1 MTMAAGKKPLYSSDM
16 LPIIEGLCRNG
27 YTNKEIALKIGIA
40 EGTIYEWIKKYPEL
54 AEVLKRTKEIV
65 DLDVEKA
72 LLSRALGYTVTET
85 ETTTTQNNIKVKTI
99 TKHIAPDV
107 TACIFWLKNRQPDNW
122 RDKQVVETENKAME
136 KLLQEHAQA
145 LTDTWKERGVVADD
159 KPAN

>member
-1 MTMAAGKKPLYSSDM
+1 MAAGRKSTYSPEM

-27 YTNKEIALKIGIA
+27 YTDKEIAKKIGI
-40 EGTIYEWIKKYPEL
+40 GYSTLSEWKNKYPEL
-54 AEVLKRTKEIV
+54 REALKRTKEIV

-85 ETTTTQNNIKVKTI
+85 ETITTQNNTKVKTT

-107 TACIFWLKNRQPDNW
+107 TACIFWLKNRQPDKW

-145 LTDTWKERGVVADD
+145 LTDIWKERGVVADD
-159 KPAN
+159 KPASN